1 MLTTFY
7 RQKITKQQFDFI
19 QSNWKNISEIEE
31 ETDILDT
38 PKNRMKMNLRVPI
51 KLNGRVVFMTVNCR
65 LLALEDDQ
73 FIHLKVIGN
82 IYKPIFVSVLA
93 ASPVSLVTALILM
106 KPFLIILVH
115 PLVAAVIFFYYFKR
129 IKSTSERF
137 VNELLKAI

>member
-65 LLALEDDQ
+65 ILALEDDQ
-73 FIHLKVIGN
+73 SIHLKVIGN

-93 ASPVSLVTALILM
+93 ASPIALVGAVILFKPYLFILIL
-106 KPFLIILVH
+106 
-115 PLVAAVIFFYYFKR
+115 PLVALIIFYNYFKR
-129 IKSTSERF
+129 VKTVSQNF
-137 VNELLKAI
+137 VKELLKAI